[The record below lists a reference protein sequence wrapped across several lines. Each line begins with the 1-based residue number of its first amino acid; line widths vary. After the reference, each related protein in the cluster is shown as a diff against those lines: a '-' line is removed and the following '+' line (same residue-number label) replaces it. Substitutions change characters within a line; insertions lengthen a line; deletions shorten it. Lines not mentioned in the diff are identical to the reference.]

1 MKRFLQIILT
11 IILAVAA
18 YSYAVFDFASE
29 AHQAALPPQGQ
40 LEVKMLDVGH
50 GDAILLRTAA
60 AVILVD
66 TGDYKHSELLVRRLK
81 NLGVSKLDA
90 LIITHHHLDHLGGA
104 IKVLQNF
111 DVQNF
116 YDNGIKN
123 SQSAI
128 SQELVKMAASGKLRR
143 QVLRDGASLQ
153 FGDDL
158 KLKFLAPALKRR
170 FPEKDLNNNSLVFK
184 LQYGDFSMLFT
195 GDIEAKAEHALVKHY
210 SSELHSTVLKVAH
223 HGSGTSSTYNFLQ
236 AAQPGLALISC
247 GEKEKY
253 NHPNTKVLGTFQHLQ
268 IPVKFTSRDGEI
280 TLWTDGGKYHIVT
293 EK

>member
-40 LEVKMLDVGH
+40 LEVKLLDVGH

-116 YDNGIKN
+116 YDNGITN

-158 KLKFLAPALKRR
+158 KLKFLAPELKRR

-236 AAQPGLALISC
+236 AVQPGLALISC